1 MLERFTERARR
12 VVVLATEE
20 ARGRRHEAVA
30 PEHLLMGILRDAAGL
45 GVGVLGRLHV
55 NLETL
60 RGEVERAL
68 EATPGS
74 ATNGDPHFSAELKS
88 VLAAALEEQRR
99 HGHNWLGT
107 EHLVLGLLSSRS
119 TVSAMLRSAGADL
132 DEARRMTILCV
143 GQSLRPVST
152 EEMLGMIATSKWR
165 VQHPPPDLP

>member
-1 MLERFTERARR
+1 MLDRFTERARR

-30 PEHLLMGILRDAAGL
+30 PEHLLLSILRDAAGL

-55 NLETL
+55 NVETL
-60 RGEVERAL
+60 RAEVEHVL
-68 EATPGS
+68 EAVPGT
-74 ATNGDPHFSAELKS
+74 ATNGDPNFSGELKS
-88 VLAAALEEQRR
+88 VLEAALEEQRR

-107 EHLVLGLLSSRS
+107 EHLILGLLSNRS

-132 DEARRMTILCV
+132 DEARRMTVLCV

-165 VQHPPPDLP
+165 IRP